1 MHNKH
6 QLAASRIFP
15 LAGWFCKH
23 PHHSLHLQKNFM
35 NTAQT
40 SRRDFLH
47 YGCAATATLLSAS
60 LIKSVGAQAS
70 SPPLRVLC
78 SGPAGSIPDIVARRI
93 AEQFTASSG
102 RATFVEN
109 RPGAAGQIAVNA
121 LKAAPSDGSTVLLA
135 QGAVATVYPY
145 LYAKLAYD
153 PVLDLQPVS
162 LAGEMTL
169 GLAVGPAVPASV
181 TSIRELVDWMRA
193 NPKLANAGS
202 PGTGTLPH
210 LLEAMLFREADV
222 PWQHVVYAGGPP
234 AMVDLLGGQIAVL
247 VLPEGL
253 LRQHKAAGKIR
264 VLATSGPQRTPYFPD
279 VPSLIE
285 QGFRDLVVREWFAFF
300 MPANVP
306 SAMIETTS
314 QALRTA
320 IARPE
325 LIAAFSESGMVAAAS
340 TPAAL
345 TTRIAAEQRYWQPII
360 RSTGIRAE

>member
-1 MHNKH
+1 MTVTPITRRAFLHVGCATTATM
-6 QLAASRIFP
+6 LAASFGR
-15 LAGWFCKH
+15 LA
-23 PHHSLHLQKNFM
+23 S
-35 NTAQT
+35 AQ
-40 SRRDFLH
+40 
-47 YGCAATATLLSAS
+47 
-60 LIKSVGAQAS
+60 
-70 SPPLRVLC
+70 SPMTPLRVLC
-78 SGPAGSIPDIVARRI
+78 TGPAGSIPDIVARRV
-93 AEQFTASSG
+93 AEQLSTTSG

-121 LKAAPSDGSTVLLA
+121 LKTAPADGSTMLLA

-169 GLAVGPAVPASV
+169 GLSVGPAVPASV
-181 TSIRELVDWMRA
+181 TNVRELVDWMRA

-222 PWQHVVYAGGPP
+222 PWQHVVYAGGPA

-253 LRQHKAAGKIR
+253 LRQHKAAGRIR
-264 VLATSGPQRTPYFPD
+264 VLATSGPQRSAYFPD
-279 VPSLIE
+279 VASLVE

-300 MPANVP
+300 MPAHVP
-306 SAMIETTS
+306 STVIETAS
-314 QALRTA
+314 QALRVA

-325 LIAAFSESGMVAAAS
+325 LSATFAESGMAAAS
-340 TPAAL
+340 SSPAAL
-345 TTRIAAEQRYWQPII
+345 TARIAAEQRYWQPII
-360 RSTGIRAE
+360 RATGVRAE

>member
-1 MHNKH
+1 
-6 QLAASRIFP
+6 
-15 LAGWFCKH
+15 
-23 PHHSLHLQKNFM
+23 M
-35 NTAQT
+35 NSIQT
-40 SRRDFLH
+40 SRRDFLNF
-47 YGCAATATLLSAS
+47 GCAATATLLSSS
-60 LIKSVGAQAS
+60 LIKTVGAQATS
-70 SPPLRVLC
+70 APLRILC

-93 AEQFTASSG
+93 AEHFTASSG

-210 LLEAMLFREADV
+210 LLQAMLFREADV
-222 PWQHVVYAGGPP
+222 PWQHIVYAGG
-234 AMVDLLGGQIAVL
+234 LGGQIAVL

-264 VLATSGPQRTPYFPD
+264 VLATSGPQRSAYFPD
-279 VPSLIE
+279 VPSLVE

-300 MPANVP
+300 MPANVS
-306 SAMIETTS
+306 SAIIETTS

-325 LIAAFSESGMVAAAS
+325 LIAAFSESGMVAASS
-340 TPAAL
+340 TPPAL
-345 TTRIAAEQRYWQPII
+345 TTRIAAEQRYWQAVI
-360 RSTGIRAE
+360 RTTGIRAE

>member
-1 MHNKH
+1 M
-6 QLAASRIFP
+6 I
-15 LAGWFCKH
+15 
-23 PHHSLHLQKNFM
+23 
-35 NTAQT
+35 NTLT
-40 SRRDFLH
+40 SRRNFLS

-60 LIKSVGAQAS
+60 LSHTVSAQAS
-70 SPPLRVLC
+70 SAPLRILC

-93 AEQFTASSG
+93 AEQFSIGSG

-121 LKAAPSDGSTVLLA
+121 LKAAPADGSTVLLA

-181 TSIRELVDWMRA
+181 TNIRELVAWMRA

-253 LRQHKAAGKIR
+253 LRQHKVAGKIR
-264 VLATSGPQRTPYFPD
+264 VLATSGPQRSAYLPD
-279 VPSLIE
+279 VPSLVE
-285 QGFRDLVVREWFAFF
+285 QSFGNLIVREWFAFF
-300 MPANVP
+300 MPAQVP
-306 SAMIETTS
+306 SAVIESTS

-325 LIAAFSESGMVAAAS
+325 LIAAFSESGMAAASS

-360 RSTGIRAE
+360 RSAGIRAE